1 MSEPTAYDLTQDE
14 KIAEHSELL
23 TVSDV
28 AAAGSQISYPVVGQ
42 PLSDA
47 QWQTIAASIG
57 NGVISPGGGPYE
69 VVDARDTDDTVRI
82 NVSAITGTAEAI
94 LSGFFHQ
101 LRDPIRVS
109 IPAVTKT
116 TTYYICLTYDP
127 LRSQSADGPISIQ
140 VYTSTPPTSSGKK
153 HIVLATV
160 VRQANQV
167 LTDAQINRI
176 RPTVS
181 PTMWVLLESH
191 KPDPSTLLWGTA
203 CRVHESGK
211 TYIACSEQNSSGI
224 WDGRPDRWEELTSS
238 SGWKLLMPNDTGGLW
253 SGSYAAYKV
262 EGNRVSLRGK
272 IYRTPSMEAG
282 KTYSPYKSG
291 YPEDARPRREMNF
304 PASGYTL
311 PSSGVLYGFPA
322 DVMIGTAGELQV
334 TNQRDGILVGVSLDG
349 ITYLID

>member
-14 KIAEHSELL
+14 RLDGHDSLL
-23 TVSDV
+23 AVSDV
-28 AAAGSQISYPVVGQ
+28 APAGAQISYPVVGQ

-47 QWQTIAASIG
+47 QWQTIAASMG

-69 VVDARDTDDTVRI
+69 VVDARNTDDTVRI

-101 LRDPIRVS
+101 LRAPIRVS

-211 TYIACSEQNSSGI
+211 TYIACSPQNSAGY
-224 WDGRPDRWEELTSS
+224 WAGKPDRWEELAPDYSWNTLSFAS
-238 SGWKLLMPNDTGGLW
+238 NEYW
-253 SGSYAAYKV
+253 SGSYPAWRK
-262 EGNRVSLRGK
+262 EGNRAQLRGK
-272 IYRTPSMEAG
+272 IYRTPSMNPGNSYTPFLTSFPA
-282 KTYSPYKSG
+282 
-291 YPEDARPRREMNF
+291 DIRPNRAMNF
-304 PASGYTL
+304 AVSGYTI
-311 PSSGVLYGFPA
+311 PSSGSTYGYPA
-322 DVMIGTAGELQV
+322 DVCITPDGAMIV

-349 ITYLID
+349 INYPLD